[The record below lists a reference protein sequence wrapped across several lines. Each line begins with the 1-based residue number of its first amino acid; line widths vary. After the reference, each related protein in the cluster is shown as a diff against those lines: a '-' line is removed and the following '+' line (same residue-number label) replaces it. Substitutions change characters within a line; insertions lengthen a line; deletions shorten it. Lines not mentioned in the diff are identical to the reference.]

1 MYETELSV
9 KLHTCVREID
19 TTRGQNRNP
28 AIQTR
33 IRIILFPR
41 FECCP
46 TSNKPQ
52 TKCSGSPWEAQN
64 IKMVRKIHY
73 IGILPAMG
81 VVSPGD
87 GNYISTNTI
96 I

>member
-1 MYETELSV
+1 VSD
-9 KLHTCVREID
+9 K
-19 TTRGQNRNP
+19 TRGKIRTTAILYTRNR
-28 AIQTR
+28 T
-33 IRIILFPR
+33 ILFPR
-41 FECCP
+41 FEYCP
-46 TSNKPQ
+46 TNNKPQ
-52 TKCSGSPWEAQN
+52 AKCSGSPWEAQN

-87 GNYISTNTI
+87 GNYTTAI